1 MDGNDDTDAF
11 SISSS
16 PLSPPLASNENAD
29 IPLARGWP
37 PKITSIRCKT
47 TTKQNTKTHKMKH
60 VVESG
65 DFFFFCVLAWY
76 KDRGDL
82 QSYRGESKTP
92 EEDAEVPVS
101 GVLWLRNIFS
111 LRSRLFL
118 QKQRKQFVLR
128 AARSRRRRRENA
140 RKTPQRGK
148 ERTNDESEMMI
159 VSLSR
164 SSFS

>member
-1 MDGNDDTDAF
+1 
-11 SISSS
+11 
-16 PLSPPLASNENAD
+16 
-29 IPLARGWP
+29 
-37 PKITSIRCKT
+37 
-47 TTKQNTKTHKMKH
+47 MKH

-111 LRSRLFL
+111 LLSRLFL
-118 QKQRKQFVLR
+118 QKQRKQFVR
-128 AARSRRRRRENA
+128 ARSRRRRRENA

>member
-1 MDGNDDTDAF
+1 
-11 SISSS
+11 
-16 PLSPPLASNENAD
+16 
-29 IPLARGWP
+29 
-37 PKITSIRCKT
+37 
-47 TTKQNTKTHKMKH
+47 MKH

-92 EEDAEVPVS
+92 EDAEVPVS

-111 LRSRLFL
+111 LLSRLFL
-118 QKQRKQFVLR
+118 QKQRKQFVR
-128 AARSRRRRRENA
+128 ARSRRRRRENA
-140 RKTPQRGK
+140 RKTPPTTR

-159 VSLSR
+159 VSLSL